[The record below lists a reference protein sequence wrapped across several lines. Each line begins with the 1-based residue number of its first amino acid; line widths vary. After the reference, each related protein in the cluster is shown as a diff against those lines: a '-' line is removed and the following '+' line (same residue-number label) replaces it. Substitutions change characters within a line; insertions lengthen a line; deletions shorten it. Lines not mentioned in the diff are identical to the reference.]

1 MIDEEI
7 VNDRSNSTLIMNN
20 SNVIIYVQ
28 QSVSC

>member
-7 VNDRSNSTLIMNN
+7 VNDRGNSTLIMNN

>member
-7 VNDRSNSTLIMNN
+7 VNDGGNSTLIMNN

>member
-7 VNDRSNSTLIMNN
+7 VNDRGNSILIMNN